1 MYFYTSVKTSVLRVD
16 RDADSVVQ
24 KRLKPAVSRI
34 FCFCFCGI
42 LASPSEVSQRILCR
56 HAVAMHLLELQC
68 CFYVHLL
75 PYRREIQTTVTSHKL
90 ITQK

>member
-24 KRLKPAVSRI
+24 KRLKPAVS
-34 FCFCFCGI
+34 
-42 LASPSEVSQRILCR
+42 RILCR